1 MLLAY
6 AKKLLGVW
14 NEPRRYEQ
22 LYSIIGDIEAAKIM
36 EIGTWRGRRA
46 KQMILEALRHNPPDQ
61 VAYVGFDLFETPSSE
76 TMAAEFSDH
85 KRAPAMDIVR
95 EELAV
100 TGVDVRLYKGDTT
113 KILPGLVAELPKMD
127 FIFIDGGHSLETIQS
142 DWDCVRRLMHDKTVV
157 VFDDYWPNRMD
168 GGAKPIVDAIDHSQY
183 DVNILPRTDIFIN
196 PDYGRLVIR
205 FATVRKIILQ

>member
-76 TMAAEFSDH
+76 TMALNFQIM
-85 KRAPAMDIVR
+85 RVLAMDMFVR
-95 EELAV
+95 A
-100 TGVDVRLYKGDTT
+100 
-113 KILPGLVAELPKMD
+113 
-127 FIFIDGGHSLETIQS
+127 
-142 DWDCVRRLMHDKTVV
+142 C
-157 VFDDYWPNRMD
+157 
-168 GGAKPIVDAIDHSQY
+168 
-183 DVNILPRTDIFIN
+183 
-196 PDYGRLVIR
+196 YGCRCQAL
-205 FATVRKIILQ
+205 